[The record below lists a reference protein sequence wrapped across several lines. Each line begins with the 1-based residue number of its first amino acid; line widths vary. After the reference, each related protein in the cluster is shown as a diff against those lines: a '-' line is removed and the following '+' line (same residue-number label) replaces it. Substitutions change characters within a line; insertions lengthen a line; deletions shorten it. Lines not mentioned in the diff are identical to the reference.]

1 MGTWDAYPYA
11 RWSKDAAMRLDVW
24 TIGVP
29 HDAVLPASDGLVS
42 GKLVQG
48 TVLPLAHRDT
58 EAERAHVLDLQ

>member
-1 MGTWDAYPYA
+1 
-11 RWSKDAAMRLDVW
+11 MRLDVW